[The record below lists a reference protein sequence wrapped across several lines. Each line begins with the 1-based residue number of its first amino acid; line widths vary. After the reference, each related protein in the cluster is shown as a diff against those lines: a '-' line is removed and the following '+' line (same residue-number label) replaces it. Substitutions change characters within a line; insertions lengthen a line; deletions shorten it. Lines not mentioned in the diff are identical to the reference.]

1 MSSAYHRP
9 GFLRDCGWV
18 GRVCSVSFDVFS
30 NEPKRSL
37 QFSLY
42 VISIHSTFGRLYF
55 SAHWCPPCRKFTPLL
70 ADAYNAH
77 KEFISTGDDH
87 NDVGEIEVI
96 FISLDSVQSQYDQY
110 RNTMPWLSVP
120 FSNLHKLRIKD
131 ELSGKYGVKG
141 IPDLIVLDGN
151 SGEVVSRNGRGEYA
165 SYFKGEYKTG
175 SSLGCIV
182 S

>member
-1 MSSAYHRP
+1 M
-9 GFLRDCGWV
+9 
-18 GRVCSVSFDVFS
+18 
-30 NEPKRSL
+30 
-37 QFSLY
+37 
-42 VISIHSTFGRLYF
+42 
-55 SAHWCPPCRKFTPLL
+55 
-70 ADAYNAH
+70 
-77 KEFISTGDDH
+77 
-87 NDVGEIEVI
+87 I